1 MTKNTRQSSP
11 SQRAP
16 EQTNSQ
22 RQTFDGVEYRF
33 SPLQPVPPSVTLAP
47 TGNPPSQN
55 VGPTTGMVRP
65 ATRGFP
71 PVLQILPF
79 PEGRSHDGVRYWCPS
94 VAIHS
99 GHIGLWAIYARS
111 GGHNWEQRDMDTLFC
126 GRLDPT
132 LVCKCSYH
140 TTGPVGGGG
149 IVPYAE
155 VKCRIAEIE
164 GTDAKTG

>member
-1 MTKNTRQSSP
+1 MS
-11 SQRAP
+11 
-16 EQTNSQ
+16 
-22 RQTFDGVEYRF
+22 
-33 SPLQPVPPSVTLAP
+33 
-47 TGNPPSQN
+47 
-55 VGPTTGMVRP
+55 M
-65 ATRGFP
+65 
-71 PVLQILPF
+71 
-79 PEGRSHDGVRYWCPS
+79 CPS
-94 VAIHS
+94 FAMHS

-111 GGHNWEQRDMDTLFC
+111 GGHNWERRGMDTLFC

-140 TTGPVGGGG
+140 TTGPIGGGG